1 MQNFGQ
7 TFLYKTSQTKVLH
20 FVEQCSIAQVLV
32 LRMSYGSINSTGPKG
47 RNDGSSAVH
56 EVSVNLSLDI
66 TAVGHDIIEDLPHH
80 KNDEPLSSAFQ

>member
-1 MQNFGQ
+1 MNE
-7 TFLYKTSQTKVLH
+7 LWLDKLDR
-20 FVEQCSIAQVLV
+20 A
-32 LRMSYGSINSTGPKG
+32 KG

-80 KNDEPLSSAFQ
+80 KNDEPLSSALQ